1 MRTMLI
7 VGQVSSKEEAN
18 EITFI
23 AKLFIVG
30 QRARFLASNPNAC
43 RDTDEETDDE
53 EES

>member
-1 MRTMLI
+1 MLI

-30 QRARFLASNPNAC
+30 QRARFLASNPQAAC
-43 RDTDEETDDE
+43 AADEEDTEDE
-53 EES
+53 EEED